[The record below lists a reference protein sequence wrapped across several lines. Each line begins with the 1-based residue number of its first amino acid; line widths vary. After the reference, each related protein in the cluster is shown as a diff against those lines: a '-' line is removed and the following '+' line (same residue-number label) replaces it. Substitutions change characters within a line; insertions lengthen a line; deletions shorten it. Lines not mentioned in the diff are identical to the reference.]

1 MWPLVPTDL
10 IVPDYRTIRGD
21 VIMALAPA
29 AAWCF
34 MRIGFNRPNYFLCVC
49 ERRPCVQLSTV
60 GLQQVPVLSYN
71 IPDRRVSAKTWM
83 LNDCFVDALVSIR
96 RLFLSALVCL
106 SVINITQTV
115 INGF

>member
-1 MWPLVPTDL
+1 M
-10 IVPDYRTIRGD
+10 
-21 VIMALAPA
+21 
-29 AAWCF
+29 
-34 MRIGFNRPNYFLCVC
+34 CVC

-71 IPDRRVSAKTWM
+71 IPDQRVSAKTWM
-83 LNDCFVDALVSIR
+83 LNDCFVDALMSIR